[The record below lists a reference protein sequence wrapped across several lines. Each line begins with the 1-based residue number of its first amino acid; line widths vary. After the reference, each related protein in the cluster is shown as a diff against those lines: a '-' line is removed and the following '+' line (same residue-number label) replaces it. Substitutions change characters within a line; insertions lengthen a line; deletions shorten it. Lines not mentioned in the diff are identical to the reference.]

1 MNKPF
6 CTEYNDQPKEVSI
19 LPMYDGLLLPRG
31 KMPLEIFEQRYI
43 NLILDSLGKG
53 RFIGIIQYEQNIEGN
68 LSQRLY
74 NVGCLGRI
82 TSFRESNEE
91 TLSITLSGI
100 CRFRVNKELDMHS
113 GYRRVEAD
121 YSPYKDDLKTED
133 VSFDRNRL
141 LCAFEQYTDYYNL
154 RVRKRLVEKLPNP
167 ILLSTLS
174 MMLPFKSCEK
184 QALLECK
191 TTEELFNSLVAILE
205 MGTIFTNTT
214 PDKLC

>member
-1 MNKPF
+1 MNESF
-6 CTEYNDQPKEVSI
+6 CTKYNDLPKELSI
-19 LPMYDGLLLPRG
+19 LPMYDGLLLPKG
-31 KMPLEIFEQRYI
+31 KMPLEIFEQRYL

-53 RFIGIIQYEQNIEGN
+53 RLIGIIQYKQDTEED
-68 LSQRLY
+68 LSQHLY

-100 CRFRVNKELDMHS
+100 CRFNVKKELETHN

-121 YSPYKDDLKTED
+121 YSPYKDDLETKE
-133 VSFDRNRL
+133 VSFDRDRL
-141 LCAFEQYTDYYNL
+141 LCAFEQYADYYNL
-154 RVRKRLVEKLPNP
+154 RVRRRLVEKLPNS
-167 ILLSTLS
+167 ILLHTLS
-174 MMLPFKSCEK
+174 MMLPFKSSEK

-191 TTEELFNSLVAILE
+191 TTEERFNSLIAILE

-214 PDKLC
+214 PSKLC